1 MSTAELIPNGLL
13 EILLVL
19 RGLLSHHSALEML
32 DDHLLVVFV
41 LWVVM
46 NKILGLID
54 EVGKDGL

>member
-19 RGLLSHHSALEML
+19 RGLLSHQSALEML

-41 LWVVM
+41 LRVVM

-54 EVGKDGL
+54 EVGEDGL